1 MPVYLG
7 PYNDPIDTNG
17 THHWDTP
24 HAPDCRNS
32 AISVVRSGGSFNIS
46 ISVENSDP
54 ADSTGN
60 TITLYAL
67 YRTKKFK
74 IPSDIDT
81 YVAGSIFGASAPPI
95 ISPSPWTN
103 QTVPKRTSLG
113 DNPWRPAGA
122 IVWTPTIAPP
132 SNAIIVVVLTLAGV
146 TPANATRSS
155 QVAVWVGP

>member
-46 ISVENSDP
+46 ISVENSD
-54 ADSTGN
+54 
-60 TITLYAL
+60 
-67 YRTKKFK
+67 RTKKFK

-81 YVAGSIFGASAPPI
+81 YVAGSIFGASAPPM